1 MQTIILTIGG
11 IFWILT
17 YLFIIHKGF
26 KDKTYGMPLIALCAN
41 ISWEFIFSFI
51 LPHSPPQLFVD
62 YLWFGL
68 DCVIV
73 FQFFRY
79 YKNELKN
86 LSKLKVC
93 TVFGLL
99 IVSAFSII
107 LSEAILLDDING
119 VYTAFGQNLLMSILF
134 VYMFFRRGRG
144 LRGQSIFI
152 AVFKMVGTGLTSL
165 HFYFYEPISQS
176 SSFVLPSIF
185 FSILFFDLLYVLL
198 VAKAYRKKRISLLK
212 I

>member
-17 YLFIIHKGF
+17 YLFIIHKSF

-51 LPHSPPQLFVD
+51 LPHSPHQLFVN

-86 LSKLKVC
+86 LSSLKVC
-93 TVFGLL
+93 TAFGLL
-99 IVSAFSII
+99 IVSSFSVI
-107 LSEAILLDDING
+107 LSEAILLDDNKG
-119 VYTAFGQNLLMSILF
+119 VYAAFGQNLLMSILF
-134 VYMFFRRGRG
+134 VHMFFKRRRG

-176 SSFVLPSIF
+176 SFVLPSIF

-198 VAKAYRKKRISLLK
+198 VVKVYREKRISLLK

>member
-1 MQTIILTIGG
+1 
-11 IFWILT
+11 
-17 YLFIIHKGF
+17 
-26 KDKTYGMPLIALCAN
+26 
-41 ISWEFIFSFI
+41 
-51 LPHSPPQLFVD
+51 
-62 YLWFGL
+62 
-68 DCVIV
+68 
-73 FQFFRY
+73 
-79 YKNELKN
+79 
-86 LSKLKVC
+86 
-93 TVFGLL
+93 
-99 IVSAFSII
+99 
-107 LSEAILLDDING
+107 LLDDING

-198 VAKAYRKKRISLLK
+198 VAKAYRKKESPYSRFDLNRFDPS
-212 I
+212 

>member
-1 MQTIILTIGG
+1 MQTIVLTVGG

-51 LPHSPPQLFVD
+51 LSHSPPQLFVN

-68 DCVIV
+68 DCLIV
-73 FQFFRY
+73 FQFFRF

-86 LSKLKVC
+86 LSSLKVC
-93 TVFGLL
+93 TAFGLL

-107 LSEAILLDDING
+107 LSEAILLDDNEG
-119 VYTAFGQNLLMSILF
+119 VYAAFGQNLLMSILF
-134 VYMFFRRGRG
+134 VYMFFKRGRG

-176 SSFVLPSIF
+176 SFVLPYLF
-185 FSILFFDLLYVLL
+185 FLILFFDLLYVIL
-198 VAKAYRKKRISLLK
+198 VLGVYREKRIPLLK